1 MKNKILLKNIILILL
16 FNSLISENNINVNQ
30 LLKTADRLE
39 KINKSDD
46 ALKIYI
52 ELFDKNKSNSSYF
65 KKIKKI
71 LLEKKSYDQLIII
84 YEKYIN
90 DSEESKDK
98 FLIEIELL
106 EIKIWDESN
115 DWEKYLDF
123 MIDKYILT
131 NQEYDYG
138 IKKNK
143 LKYIIQKLTKNKKES
158 EAYELVKKIRHY
170 FKKELNNNLIQ
181 NNLSYKDTIFLSR
194 EMISIFS
201 QNKHYKKAIN
211 ESILFLKNNQKN
223 HFYKTLKEQIFIFTD
238 KLMKERI
245 ITDFNF
251 PITNK
256 QFNANTFFNYK
267 SFKKYNEEDINY
279 IINVYNELIKYDIAK
294 NEAKLKLGDIN
305 YKILNDLDSAYKL
318 YESLESENIEINFEA
333 SINKVDI
340 LITKGYLDSASA
352 LVKNK
357 IEKIQNLGFIYKKD
371 EILNNLNYKNIQIL
385 FYKGDYLK
393 MKENLELFINNNKL
407 NNKYLNDLLEI
418 KNISLFFNEEQ
429 ESFKKYSSIQHKIK
443 MNKDFEAT
451 FELIE
456 LINSKN
462 ILISELAQFQ
472 YALIQIKKGNIK
484 EAQTIISSI
493 NHKTIFSEIA
503 LIINVEIED
512 HINKDYKK
520 SIKLYE
526 EILNKYPNSIYKEN
540 IIKRL
545 NIINDLI
552 NDRIDS

>member
-1 MKNKILLKNIILILL
+1 
-16 FNSLISENNINVNQ
+16 
-30 LLKTADRLE
+30 
-39 KINKSDD
+39 
-46 ALKIYI
+46 
-52 ELFDKNKSNSSYF
+52 
-65 KKIKKI
+65 
-71 LLEKKSYDQLIII
+71 
-84 YEKYIN
+84 
-90 DSEESKDK
+90 
-98 FLIEIELL
+98 
-106 EIKIWDESN
+106 
-115 DWEKYLDF
+115 
-123 MIDKYILT
+123 
-131 NQEYDYG
+131 
-138 IKKNK
+138 
-143 LKYIIQKLTKNKKES
+143 
-158 EAYELVKKIRHY
+158 
-170 FKKELNNNLIQ
+170 
-181 NNLSYKDTIFLSR
+181 
-194 EMISIFS
+194 
-201 QNKHYKKAIN
+201 
-211 ESILFLKNNQKN
+211 
-223 HFYKTLKEQIFIFTD
+223 
-238 KLMKERI
+238 
-245 ITDFNF
+245 
-251 PITNK
+251 
-256 QFNANTFFNYK
+256 
-267 SFKKYNEEDINY
+267 
-279 IINVYNELIKYDIAK
+279 
-294 NEAKLKLGDIN
+294 
-305 YKILNDLDSAYKL
+305 
-318 YESLESENIEINFEA
+318 
-333 SINKVDI
+333 
-340 LITKGYLDSASA
+340 
-352 LVKNK
+352 
-357 IEKIQNLGFIYKKD
+357 
-371 EILNNLNYKNIQIL
+371 
-385 FYKGDYLK
+385 LK